1 MKKLL
6 TLLAMTSM
14 LALAGCTETAVEEP
28 KEEKKVEASTT
39 EKVEVEDEAKAEAK
53 AKEEASKK
61 VEANKKLAAE
71 EKAKA
76 DKKAKEAE
84 QAAQDTKNAAYAQ
97 EVGEYSSTLGDIM
110 NDFTDNVNNFN
121 HQTKKKKKD
130 PFITMD
136 SEWITDTV
144 LVLLSIQAN
153 IDSINEIQPPA
164 GFEEIHSLNQK
175 LGEEWQFVV
184 DNFPTAIDNLDTALI
199 QECATHIQ
207 LGTGYTEEVNR
218 LLEVK
223 FAELKESGVF

>member
-61 VEANKKLAAE
+61 VEA
-71 EKAKA
+71 
-76 DKKAKEAE
+76 KEAE

-121 HQTKKKKKD
+121 HQTSLAEKD